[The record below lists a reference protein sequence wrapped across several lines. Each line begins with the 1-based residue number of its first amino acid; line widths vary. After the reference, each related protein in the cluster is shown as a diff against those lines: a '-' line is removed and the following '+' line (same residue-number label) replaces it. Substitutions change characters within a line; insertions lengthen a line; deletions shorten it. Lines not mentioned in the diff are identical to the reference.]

1 MQSPK
6 YIVISRLLDFD
17 YIKHYAQTESGP
29 EVQNTGLSGGESA
42 IHAPRD
48 GGSCPG
54 WGK

>member
-29 EVQNTGLSGGESA
+29 EVQNAGLSGGQ
-42 IHAPRD
+42 IGYP
-48 GGSCPG
+48 CP
-54 WGK
+54 